1 VSGASLDSRLPVD
14 HFPVPCGTGPRE
26 LPARIQQFTNS
37 RPSACRAILDLK
49 NQRDKL
55 HQYQKRVIVLTDR
68 ETAIAKQCL
77 ARNDRRRALLALRRK
92 KYQESLL
99 AKTDAQLEQLEQLT
113 GQVEFALVQK
123 DVVYGLQQGTQVL
136 RAINKEMGGIQGIEK
151 LMGETDDARSY
162 QEVKVSEWLA
172 WAYVLMGATMQ
183 DISQMLAGQ
192 LSNQDEEEVEDELE
206 ALQGPAERPVVLP
219 DAPVS
224 RLSEDR
230 RKAEEEQAERRAH
243 ADEQAPVL
251 TTA

>member
-1 VSGASLDSRLPVD
+1 M
-14 HFPVPCGTGPRE
+14 
-26 LPARIQQFTNS
+26 
-37 RPSACRAILDLK
+37 K

-151 LMGETDDARSY
+151 LMGETEDARSY

-224 RLSEDR
+224 RLPDDR